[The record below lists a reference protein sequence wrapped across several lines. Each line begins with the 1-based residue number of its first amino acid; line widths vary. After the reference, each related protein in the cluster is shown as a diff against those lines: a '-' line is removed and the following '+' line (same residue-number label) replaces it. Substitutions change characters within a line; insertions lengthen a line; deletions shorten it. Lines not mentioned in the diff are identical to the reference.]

1 MKDETIV
8 DKIAGILGMKSSDI
22 RLKDVHAK
30 MPALKRKAEEYEKQ
44 AVAAETASL
53 ENRAKA
59 FSPDT
64 AAADRARLMRQSQ
77 QDALRAKSLSGFAGT
92 FLTQLGNFTALETTM
107 QIAEE
112 MKNVG
117 LITSEISATDWQ
129 GAMDTMQDEIQ
140 KMITV
145 SQNLGNAMGSVLAD
159 VQTGGEDITDELNQL
174 FAKYEAET
182 DPVKKA
188 EIQKI
193 IEAKSYAAL
202 T

>member
-112 MKNVG
+112 MKSVG